1 MEFSMPLSVNKYL
14 ITQKDPTNHKCRELV
29 VKKKKKT
36 SQNIAH
42 MANITFT
49 QYSLNPSEKI
59 IAMFTVWVLEY
70 SIPFESQFS
79 AAKCLLLRP

>member
-1 MEFSMPLSVNKYL
+1 MLLSVNKYL

-29 VKKKKKT
+29 VKKKTNKQT

-59 IAMFTVWVLEY
+59 IVMFTV
-70 SIPFESQFS
+70 
-79 AAKCLLLRP
+79 